1 MSGQLKATASQEFA
15 EKKTGGR
22 EQREERTRSKEEEQ
36 KPTGCEEEYEKRAS
50 HKWDLCKNL
59 PGCQTAL
66 VERVNVT
73 ISNT

>member
-36 KPTGCEEEYEKRAS
+36 KPTGCEEEYERRA
-50 HKWDLCKNL
+50 
-59 PGCQTAL
+59 
-66 VERVNVT
+66 
-73 ISNT
+73 ISGVSAKSFQAVRLLWSRGSM